1 MNFDFSDAVNAKEA
15 GARLTPGIKDA
26 TFEGV
31 EFANITSQKTGD
43 AFKTLVLK
51 LNVDG
56 YGPYQQNFFEPQS
69 ADRQEMQWGV
79 SASQLDHFKITVMEI
94 LEAICPDVCAE
105 INAGTKK
112 LTGTFKQIVDAVA
125 AYTKPYVG
133 KQTKIKLIPGKDNF
147 CNMPS
152 YPARIDRNGNLG
164 IATRI
169 IGDNITLTS
178 SELKKIEN
186 AATAKPTNMAEKT
199 TDSIVSAMGADLDS
213 TGSDDLPF

>member
-1 MNFDFSDAVNAKEA
+1 MNFDFSDAVNIKEA

-31 EFANITSQKTGD
+31 EFSNVTSQKTGD

-51 LNVDG
+51 LNIDG

-69 ADRQEMQWGV
+69 AERQEMQWGK
-79 SASQLDHFKITVMEI
+79 SASPLDHFKITVMEI

-112 LTGTFKQIVDAVA
+112 LSGSFKQIVDAVT
-125 AYTKPYVG
+125 AYTKPFIG
-133 KQTKIKLIPGKDNF
+133 KSTQIKLVPQNNGY
-147 CNMPS
+147 CSMPS
-152 YPARIDRNGNLG
+152 FTARIDKNGNLG

-169 IGDNITLTS
+169 IGENLTLTS
-178 SELKKIEN
+178 TEVKRIEN
-186 AATAKPTNMAEKT
+186 AQTAKPTNISTSTA
-199 TDSIVSAMGADLDS
+199 DVVSAMASDLDS
-213 TGSDDLPF
+213 DSDLPF